1 MQLASG
7 SHIPDG
13 LLAANA
19 LLSEKL
25 HQGFAAPKSTLHQG
39 FSVSIS
45 STPLGIIGPLYDA
58 GTGSRYTG
66 KERDQ
71 ESGLDYFGARMY
83 ASAMG
88 RFMSPDTFGGHLED
102 PQTLNRYSY
111 VGNNPL
117 SRTDPD
123 GHDFYLGCTVAKDG
137 SNASTCQSQRVG
149 GTDKDPQMATVQG
162 TTNKNGN
169 FTATQIGND
178 SNGNLVDK
186 TTGTGAYTG
195 TFDGKNVT
203 LTNSQGQQSTGDWVQ
218 GTNPTSGIVGGGDL
232 GPRFQFTF
240 MDHGADQTL
249 NFNWHFD
256 GTQAL
261 ADAILKKAGYNY
273 FRFGT
278 DFGYDEYRLP
288 APGRNSTH
296 FLMEQSPMFTIP
308 SANGK
313 GHSGEYY
320 PGVQHTVCDWMG
332 LC

>member
-1 MQLASG
+1 LIQ
-7 SHIPDG
+7 
-13 LLAANA
+13 
-19 LLSEKL
+19 
-25 HQGFAAPKSTLHQG
+25 F
-39 FSVSIS
+39 
-45 STPLGIIGPLYDA
+45 
-58 GTGSRYTG
+58 TG
-66 KERDQ
+66 KERDT
-71 ESGLDYFGARMY
+71 ESGLDDFGARY
-83 ASAMG
+83 YSSAMG
-88 RFMSPDTFGGHLED
+88 RFMSPDSFGGHLED

-162 TTNKNGN
+162 TSDKNGN

-178 SNGNLVDK
+178 PNGNLVDK
-186 TTGTGAYTG
+186 TTGTGSYTG
-195 TFDGKNVT
+195 TFDGKSVT
-203 LTNSQGQQSTGDWVQ
+203 LTNSQGQQSAGDWVQ
-218 GTNPTSGIVGGGDL
+218 GTNSTSGIVGGGDL

-240 MDHGADQTL
+240 MDHGSDQTL

-288 APGRNSTH
+288 ALGRNSTH